1 MAVQGS
7 YIGSKIFEAHNVSK
21 AFGEKVILRDW
32 NYTFARYDK
41 IGIVGPNGVGKT
53 TLLRILLKLL
63 KPTSGRVTYFD
74 AQGKPTKRLPIG
86 YLPQKSGIDIHFPI
100 TVRQMVLSGLITG
113 WGLRQPADAEQR
125 LGEVSERL
133 GLEPFLHKPIN
144 ALSGGQLQR
153 SLLARAIISQ
163 PEVVV
168 LDEPL
173 SYVDKHF
180 EQQIYHIVADLAKS
194 STIILVSH
202 EMTVISGMANKHII
216 VNRGVEVC
224 QNTHHGPRS
233 PYAALKYH
241 NRE

>member
-1 MAVQGS
+1 MNLCNPIIELSDIRLRYGQEQIFSNVSLQVCRGDFMAVS
-7 YIGSKIFEAHNVSK
+7 
-21 AFGEKVILRDW
+21 
-32 NYTFARYDK
+32 
-41 IGIVGPNGVGKT
+41 GPNGAGKT

-153 SLLARAIISQ
+153 SLLARATISQ

-233 PYAALKYH
+233 PYAALMSCPEKS
-241 NRE
+241 

>member
-1 MAVQGS
+1 MNLCNPIIELSDIRLRYGQEQIFSNVSLQVCRGDFMAVS
-7 YIGSKIFEAHNVSK
+7 
-21 AFGEKVILRDW
+21 
-32 NYTFARYDK
+32 
-41 IGIVGPNGVGKT
+41 GPNGAGKT

-144 ALSGGQLQR
+144 ALSGGQLVQAPGVPAAAVLNPDAAQEAVQA
-153 SLLARAIISQ
+153 LLALGYSGTEAQRAVNS
-163 PEVVV
+163 VR
-168 LDEPL
+168 
-173 SYVDKHF
+173 DK
-180 EQQIYHIVADLAKS
+180 ADTADML
-194 STIILVSH
+194 ILL
-202 EMTVISGMANKHII
+202 
-216 VNRGVEVC
+216 
-224 QNTHHGPRS
+224 
-233 PYAALKYH
+233 ALKVLGG
-241 NRE
+241 

>member
-1 MAVQGS
+1 MNLCTPIIELSDIRLRYGQEQIFSNVSLQVCRGDFMAVS
-7 YIGSKIFEAHNVSK
+7 
-21 AFGEKVILRDW
+21 
-32 NYTFARYDK
+32 
-41 IGIVGPNGVGKT
+41 GPNGAGKT

-153 SLLARAIISQ
+153 SLLARATISQ

-173 SYVDKHF
+173 SYVDKHC

>member
-1 MAVQGS
+1 MNLCNPIIELSDIRLRYGQEQIFSNVSLQVCRGDFMAVS
-7 YIGSKIFEAHNVSK
+7 
-21 AFGEKVILRDW
+21 
-32 NYTFARYDK
+32 
-41 IGIVGPNGVGKT
+41 GPNGAGKT

-168 LDEPL
+168 LDEL
-173 SYVDKHF
+173 CRTSTST
-180 EQQIYHIVADLAKS
+180 LNSKS
-194 STIILVSH
+194 ITLWP
-202 EMTVISGMANKHII
+202 TWQ
-216 VNRGVEVC
+216 R
-224 QNTHHGPRS
+224 
-233 PYAALKYH
+233 AALLSS
-241 NRE
+241 